1 MILVKSFDAD
11 GSPKEKRRKGTG
23 KITLTEVAEFVGV
36 SAMTVS
42 RALRMP
48 EKVNP
53 ELRDRIDA
61 AVSQLGYVP
70 NLQARNLASVHSDLI
85 LAVVP
90 TFSSP
95 GFLPVSEALQ
105 KVLTERGYTMMFME
119 SGHDGQS
126 EQKTF
131 EKMLA
136 YNPAA
141 IIQFNIDTIESCTQ
155 LLANV
160 DVPILEI
167 GALNTHPVG
176 MCIGVDYGKAVK
188 QIVTHLADASL
199 KNIALLCTPANNTMF
214 RQLLSGWNTA
224 MLALNRSPHRVV
236 TTHLPSTIA
245 TGVNIFKDMMI
256 TWGDLDALICTSDEM
271 ACGCMMACHSAG
283 IKVPNTVAIASLG
296 GGVLSTVC
304 SPALTTVEFPW
315 HDIGVKAGKALLEL
329 LNDKPGE
336 KFIEIPSVLKVRAST
351 AA

>member
-1 MILVKSFDAD
+1 MTQHDAD
-11 GSPKEKRRKGTG
+11 NAKVCVSKGCG
-23 KITLTEVAEFVGV
+23 AQSHIPHHGQENGRQERNEQ
-36 SAMTVS
+36 TVS
-42 RALRMP
+42 KSPYHRPATSAGNVAVNPRRGP
-48 EKVNP
+48 AEKVGN
-53 ELRDRIDA
+53 
-61 AVSQLGYVP
+61 
-70 NLQARNLASVHSDLI
+70 QARDDDA
-85 LAVVP
+85 P
-90 TFSSP
+90 SP

-188 QIVTHLADASL
+188 QLVTHLADASL

>member
-1 MILVKSFDAD
+1 MVKSLDAD

-167 GALNTHPVG
+167 GALNTHP
-176 MCIGVDYGKAVK
+176 
-188 QIVTHLADASL
+188 
-199 KNIALLCTPANNTMF
+199 
-214 RQLLSGWNTA
+214 
-224 MLALNRSPHRVV
+224 
-236 TTHLPSTIA
+236 
-245 TGVNIFKDMMI
+245 
-256 TWGDLDALICTSDEM
+256 
-271 ACGCMMACHSAG
+271 
-283 IKVPNTVAIASLG
+283 
-296 GGVLSTVC
+296 
-304 SPALTTVEFPW
+304 
-315 HDIGVKAGKALLEL
+315 
-329 LNDKPGE
+329 
-336 KFIEIPSVLKVRAST
+336 
-351 AA
+351 

>member
-1 MILVKSFDAD
+1 MQISDSD

-23 KITLTEVAEFVGV
+23 KITLNEVAEFVGV

-53 ELRDRIDA
+53 DLRNRIDA

-85 LAVVP
+85 LVVAP

-95 GFLPVSEALQ
+95 GFLTVSESLQ
-105 KVLTERGYTMMFME
+105 TVLSKRGYTMMFME

-131 EKMLA
+131 EKILA

-141 IIQFNIDTIESCTQ
+141 IIQFNIDTVEGCTQ

-167 GALNTHPVG
+167 GALNPNSIG
-176 MCIGVDYGKAVK
+176 MSVGVDYGKAINK
-188 QIVTHLADASL
+188 IITHMANASL

-214 RQLLSGWNTA
+214 RQVLSGWNTS

-236 TTHLPSTIA
+236 TTHLPSTIT
-245 TGVNIFKDMMI
+245 TGVNTFRDMMI
-256 TWGDLDALICTSDEM
+256 TWDDLDALICTSDEM
-271 ACGCMMACHSAG
+271 ACGCMLACHSAG
-283 IKVPNTVAIASLG
+283 IKIPNTVSIASLG
-296 GGVLSTVC
+296 GGALSTVC
-304 SPALTTVEFPW
+304 SPSLTTVEFPW
-315 HDIGVKAGKALLEL
+315 SEIGIRAGKALLDL
-329 LNDKPGE
+329 LNDVPGE
-336 KFIEIPSVLKVRAST
+336 KFIEIPSTLKVRAST
-351 AA
+351 PH